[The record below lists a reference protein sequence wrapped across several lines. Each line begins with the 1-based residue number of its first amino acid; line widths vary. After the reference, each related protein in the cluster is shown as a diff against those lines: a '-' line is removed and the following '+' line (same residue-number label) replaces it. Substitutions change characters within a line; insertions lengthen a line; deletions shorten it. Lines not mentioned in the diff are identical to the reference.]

1 MALGR
6 PAPAFAA
13 LCGVAGA
20 ALAVVWADDL
30 WSRATALA
38 VVMGALLGVAPFAPS
53 VAWLGAA
60 ALLLTTFPLGE
71 LPGGSGSPAVYML
84 VAAHALAAGRYCRRI
99 PGIAGVAALV
109 AIGVPAAI
117 HVNDASV
124 VFTFIP
130 VAAWGAGA
138 ALRERSLVAA
148 ALAERVRELEDEREA
163 YADLSVRYERAR
175 VASELHDIVAH
186 AISVMVVQAT
196 AGQRLAHRD
205 AAATAE
211 TFHVIGDAARQ
222 AEREMG
228 LLVRLLSDDPAPG
241 RTPDLDLVGEL
252 VDRAAGSGLRV
263 TLTLAGERA
272 GTSPEAAHLAY
283 RTVQEG
289 LTNAL
294 RYAAGADVA
303 VRVAGEADGLEVE
316 VRNGPAAR
324 DASLAGAGT
333 GNGLRGLRER
343 IEGYGGVLEAGP
355 DGPGWRVA
363 ARLPRIPRGAVTAS

>member
-1 MALGR
+1 MAPAR
-6 PAPAFAA
+6 TAPAFAL

-20 ALAVVWADDL
+20 AMAPLWAGDVR
-30 WSRATALA
+30 SREIALGMA
-38 VVMGALLGVAPFAPS
+38 MGALLGIAPYLPDA
-53 VAWLGAA
+53 AWLGAA
-60 ALLLTTFPLGE
+60 GLMLTAFPLGQF
-71 LPGGSGSPAVYML
+71 PGGNGSPAVYLL
-84 VAAHALAAGRYCRRI
+84 VAAHALAAGRHCGRAR
-99 PGIAGVAALV
+99 GIAAVVALVATGVAAAV
-109 AIGVPAAI
+109 
-117 HVNDASV
+117 HVNDAFV

-130 VAAWGAGA
+130 VAAWGAGT

-211 TFHVIGDAARQ
+211 TFQVIGDAARQ
-222 AEREMG
+222 AEREMA
-228 LLVRLLSDDPAPG
+228 LLVKLLADDAHPG
-241 RTPDLDLVGEL
+241 GTPDLDLVGEL
-252 VDRAAGSGLRV
+252 VDRAAGSGLHV
-263 TLTLAGERA
+263 TLTLEGERA
-272 GTSPEAAHLAY
+272 GVSPDGAHLVY

-294 RYAAGADVA
+294 RYAAGAEVA
-303 VRVAGEADGLEVE
+303 VRVAGDAEGLHVE
-316 VRNGPAAR
+316 VRNGPATGET
-324 DASLAGAGT
+324 SLAGTGT

-355 DGPGWRVA
+355 DGRGWRVA
-363 ARLPRIPRGAVTAS
+363 ARLPRLPRGAVTAS